1 MRLVCLIHEIREVV
15 FCFGGFVMKSY
26 HTYMMV
32 ATMAVAGMGMSVRA
46 DDVAN
51 TPGAQIQNTGTQLQ
65 NTGGQV
71 ADDAVAKEARHA
83 LARIVNDGVTTDK
96 FGSFTSYLAKADRER
111 LGDVKS
117 INTDDLNNAIKQ
129 FRQDFKDKYNQEF
142 DISADQL
149 SNAMV
154 YAGTDKNSATVSLSK
169 PMMSSTPGD
178 TTGAINNTPAN
189 TAYTPKTDQATAD
202 RTLNTTPDE
211 RTVSNRSGDN
221 SGAGLTSSTAGNRT
235 GPASNGS
242 NSNSTVHGNDVTAT
256 PSVVH
261 VDTDTVATNN
271 TNTIAGANSVGMS
284 SMTLNLVNEGHIM
297 NAWRISDPQISAE
310 QLKQNL
316 AKHIQM
322 LDDQKAAWPSDVN
335 AAYQKVAY
343 HVLSAFS
350 DTTVASER

>member
-1 MRLVCLIHEIREVV
+1 
-15 FCFGGFVMKSY
+15 MKSY

-32 ATMAVAGMGMSVRA
+32 AAMAVAGIGMSVRA
-46 DDVAN
+46 ADDVSN

-65 NTGGQV
+65 TTGGQI
-71 ADDAVAKEARHA
+71 ADDAVGKEARHA

-96 FGSFTSYLAKADRER
+96 FASFTSYLAKADRER
-111 LGDVKS
+111 LGNVKS
-117 INTDDLNNAIKQ
+117 TNVDDLNNAIKQ

-169 PMMSSTPGD
+169 PVMASTPGD
-178 TTGAINNTPAN
+178 TTGATNTPGAIN
-189 TAYTPKTDQATAD
+189 TTPNNAAYTPKTDEATAD
-202 RTLNTTPDE
+202 RTLNTTGNDV
-211 RTVSNRSGDN
+211 TVSNRSGDN
-221 SGAGLTSSTAGNRT
+221 SGAGLTSRTAGNRT

-256 PSVVH
+256 PGVAH
-261 VDTDTVATNN
+261 LDNDTVAAN
-271 TNTIAGANSVGMS
+271 TANTIATANSVGMS
-284 SMTLNLVNEGHIM
+284 SLTLNLVNEGHIM

-316 AKHIQM
+316 TKHIQM
-322 LDDQKAAWPSDVN
+322 MDDQKAAWPSDVN